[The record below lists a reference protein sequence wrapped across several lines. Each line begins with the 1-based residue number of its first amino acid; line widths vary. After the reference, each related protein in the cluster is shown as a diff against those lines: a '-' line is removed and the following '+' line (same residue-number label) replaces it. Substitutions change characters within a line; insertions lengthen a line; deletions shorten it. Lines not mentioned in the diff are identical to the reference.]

1 MDADALAVST
11 KRRRESPPASD
22 EGAGPRQAEREA
34 VLPVGAAADDD
45 EQHRQRDD
53 HEGGKERAVDDA
65 GGRAK
70 KRRHN
75 REEEEEQDISP
86 RAGEDNGGSHH
97 HYRREPDHRRD
108 DWADRGAVDREGSG
122 GAFNSSST
130 RPSPGRGERA
140 AEARERGW
148 GERGR
153 PLSRHSPPSNTRWP
167 PGDRDQHPQQHQ
179 RGSSPPPR
187 SHGSGDRSIGRR
199 SQGPPPA
206 LRNDSSSP
214 HRRHHRGHGDDEA
227 AAAAWLPEA
236 RSGRLSYPPATFESR
251 GTRGRGPPGDR
262 DRDHR
267 RGFHQQQQQF
277 YGSSPLYHDRRD
289 ELAHYPPP
297 PRSIPPAYRDGRD
310 AFGRDWPPPGRGG
323 VPRLLPIALTQG
335 RGGLGWGGVQLRD
348 YDLQL
353 GLPSGSG
360 AERRRKRVRVAPL
373 VADEEARLEKDA
385 DTAAQLV
392 RILDRERAIDSDA
405 LLALAGSKQ
414 EEQEMVVEEAGDAR
428 AAVRT
433 RLHRSIEYLRRVHL
447 FCYYCAE
454 QFESRAE
461 LHRVC
466 GDLPHRRSTLFP
478 GTPSP
483 AREAVPPEEVSWLAY
498 LDARLEQRLS
508 APAPELCTAKLAVEQ
523 EVDAFLEAHV
533 KREDEK
539 KYRCAVPKCT
549 KLFMAPDFVRKHLK
563 LKHPHLVEEATRKA
577 VEEQYFQNYVRDPRR
592 ILPSMPEATLS
603 ARPEQQQLQQ
613 QRGGGAGRAAVAV
626 GAYSSGAGV
635 MGDAPAGMSALSSHS
650 PRHRDTA
657 SPLYAREPVGYAPA
671 FPRSRGF
678 GGGRGGGG
686 GGGGRFGGHH
696 RPGYVDLDAPPED
709 ASLGEQ
715 RTTIDYGD
723 LDAVPE
729 PPPSITSRLIPASA
743 TALDD

>member
-1 MDADALAVST
+1 MEGTRGGDASG
-11 KRRRESPPASD
+11 R
-22 EGAGPRQAEREA
+22 
-34 VLPVGAAADDD
+34 AAAYGDRHGDWP
-45 EQHRQRDD
+45 RDD
-53 HEGGKERAVDDA
+53 HPYHPHHSTS
-65 GGRAK
+65 
-70 KRRHN
+70 RHA
-75 REEEEEQDISP
+75 R
-86 RAGEDNGGSHH
+86 
-97 HYRREPDHRRD
+97 
-108 DWADRGAVDREGSG
+108 REGSEQAADIYAQPLKAYSQWLELQD
-122 GAFNSSST
+122 GAVSAHEAARQYEEYKST
-130 RPSPGRGERA
+130 YMHKLAFGFFTTHKDDAWFHDKYHPEALDKRHQAITALAQQNYVAFAADHELGKLDWDSITQASLHPLDDGRGAKPSPPGGEEAEERTAEQVPEDA
-140 AEARERGW
+140 A
-148 GERGR
+148 
-153 PLSRHSPPSNTRWP
+153 
-167 PGDRDQHPQQHQ
+167 
-179 RGSSPPPR
+179 RGSSEE
-187 SHGSGDRSIGRR
+187 G
-199 SQGPPPA
+199 
-206 LRNDSSSP
+206 
-214 HRRHHRGHGDDEA
+214 E
-227 AAAAWLPEA
+227 
-236 RSGRLSYPPATFESR
+236 
-251 GTRGRGPPGDR
+251 
-262 DRDHR
+262 
-267 RGFHQQQQQF
+267 
-277 YGSSPLYHDRRD
+277 
-289 ELAHYPPP
+289 
-297 PRSIPPAYRDGRD
+297 
-310 AFGRDWPPPGRGG
+310 PGRGG
-323 VPRLLPIALTQG
+323 AKVGQANAREESCCDIVFDHLLDAKQLNATVHREVEPPRDSLYIKHIPAQGSREELHALFEQVEGFVELVISEPRRFQDFHRT
-335 RGGLGWGGVQLRD
+335 GWAVYESADACQRAHHKFNGYRLRD

-603 ARPEQQQLQQ
+603 ARPEQQLQQ